1 MCLDLNRCLYYSDA
15 RGSHFD
21 APAPVRTVLTVLD
34 GVVAGEGEGPLAPR
48 DVRLGAVLAATDPIA
63 LDLAALRLMG
73 FDAQNVPKVREAI
86 ADRELRVTA
95 VRDANEVRVFETA
108 TGDDRPRE
116 RALGEISCDRGFEP
130 HPGWRGHIEAGL
142 R

>member
-1 MCLDLNRCLYYSDA
+1 
-15 RGSHFD
+15 
-21 APAPVRTVLTVLD
+21 VLD

-48 DVRLGAVLAATDPIA
+48 DVALGAVLAATDPIA

-73 FDAQNVPKVREAI
+73 FDAENVPKVREAI

-95 VRDANEVRVFETA
+95 VRDASEVRVFELGA
-108 TGDDRPRE
+108 GDDRPRE
-116 RALGEISCDRGFEP
+116 RALGEITCERAFEP
-130 HPGWRGHIEAGL
+130 HPGWRGHIESAT